1 MSRPLVILLAVAFA
15 AAACTAGG
23 QAPQVDAPAV
33 ATPDTTAEAG
43 ENDTEPADPEAG
55 ADRVVVA
62 VPVDVGPLSLFGGA
76 FARYK
81 EWAVELVYD
90 KLLAPSPY
98 VADPQPW
105 LAESVT
111 QVDPIT
117 WDVTVR
123 DDVTWHDG
131 EPFDAGDV
139 AFTVEY
145 FKAAGVTGRYTHHVI
160 QVPEVAS
167 VEVTGDHTVRFVC
180 AYPCP
185 ELGPVT
191 LADLPIIPEHIW
203 ADIAEPSKHTG
214 LPVGTGPYR
223 LVEYDATSGY
233 RFEANAGYFAGPP
246 LVEELVMPVIEEP
259 STAFTALQ
267 TGEIDATV
275 HNVPPEL
282 LDQLGA
288 NPDLQVATTAPLQ
301 FTELVLKVEHPLF
314 NVHEVRRAVSLAID
328 RQVLLDTVLL
338 GQGRAATQGYPHPDS
353 PWTNPDL
360 RTPSDPDQARA
371 VLDDLGYH
379 DTDGDGVRETTD
391 GTPLRFEI
399 TVAGTE
405 PTHVRATQLVVEQLA
420 AVGMQAGIRQL
431 DPASVSALIR
441 DRDFDAMVR
450 SISAHGVADPTQFIQ
465 SHLSEVGYLWR
476 QGLPYPE
483 WEALF
488 ASWRDTET
496 LEDRTEIA
504 FEMQEL
510 LNRQPPAIPLYYPD
524 EHWAFRPDAFDGWVE
539 SPSFGVI
546 HKWALL
552 PRAVAR
558 EVNAITESTR

>member
-1 MSRPLVILLAVAFA
+1 PESARDA
-15 AAACTAGG
+15 APPTAG
-23 QAPQVDAPAV
+23 ADA
-33 ATPDTTAEAG
+33 
-43 ENDTEPADPEAG
+43 EAG

-62 VPVDVGPLSLFGGA
+62 VPVDVGPLGLFGGA

-98 VADPQPW
+98 VADSQPW

-111 QVDPIT
+111 QIDPLT
-117 WDVTVR
+117 WEVTVR

-131 EPFDAGDV
+131 EPFDADDV
-139 AFTVEY
+139 AFTIEY
-145 FKAAGVTGRYTHHVI
+145 YKAAGATGRYTHHVL

-167 VEVTGDHTVRFVC
+167 VEVSDERTVRFTC

-203 ADIAEPSKHTG
+203 ADITEPSQHSA

-223 LVEYDATSGY
+223 LVEYDPTTGY
-233 RFEANAGYFAGPP
+233 RFEANADYFAGAP
-246 LVEELVMPVIEEP
+246 VVDELVMPVIEEP

-267 TGEIDATV
+267 TGEIDATA

-282 LDQLGA
+282 LDQLRA

-328 RQVLLDTVLL
+328 RQMLLGTVLL

-360 RTPSDPDQARA
+360 QTPYEPDQARA
-371 VLDDLGYH
+371 LLDGLDYR
-379 DTDGDGVRETTD
+379 DTDGDGVRETPD
-391 GTPLRFEI
+391 GAPLQFDI

-405 PTHVRATQLVVEQLA
+405 PTHLRATQLVAEQLA
-420 AVGMQAGIRQL
+420 AVGMAASIRQL
-431 DPASVSALIR
+431 DPASVSALITN
-441 DRDFDAMVR
+441 RDFDAMVR

-465 SHLSEVGYLWR
+465 SHLSEVGYLWK

-488 ASWRDTET
+488 ERWRAAET
-496 LEDRTEIA
+496 LDARTEIA

-524 EHWAFRPDAFDGWVE
+524 EHWAFRPDAFAGWVE

-552 PRAVAR
+552 PRDVAR
-558 EVNAITESTR
+558 DANAIVEE